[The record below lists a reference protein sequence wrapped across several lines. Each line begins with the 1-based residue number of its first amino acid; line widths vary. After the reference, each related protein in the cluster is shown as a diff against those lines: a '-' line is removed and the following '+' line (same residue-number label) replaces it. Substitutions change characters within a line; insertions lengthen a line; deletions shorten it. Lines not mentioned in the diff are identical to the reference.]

1 MGPRLILFLLVAA
14 QLSDATTFVVG
25 ESLHGIGLE
34 SNGIA
39 VLAYHVAGL
48 AGVLALKGAV
58 LVVVL
63 VVAASTA
70 SRFPRLFLWVGAAAT
85 SMGLLGCAVNVT
97 SLLLLS

>member
-1 MGPRLILFLLVAA
+1 MGPRLILLLLVGA
-14 QLSDATTFVVG
+14 QLGDATSFVVG

-39 VLAYHVAGL
+39 VLAYNVGGL

-58 LVVVL
+58 LLLVL
-63 VVAASTA
+63 AVAASTA
-70 SRFPRLFLWVGAAAT
+70 TRFPRLFLWVGAAAT
-85 SMGLLGCAVNVT
+85 SIGLLGCAANVT